1 MNKGLSNFWI
11 DYFFSDEQNEDLKN
25 NYMGTYSMDSITKY
39 INFYE
44 IIKRRNG
51 KYPFAIFNSDKE
63 NELGVHWW
71 SFMDIHPKNN
81 LFLFDS
87 FGIEGFKL
95 FIVDNDQD
103 IINELLYNYQKFES
117 KSSQKLKLCTMKFC
131 VETWQKMSQKTKDQ
145 LTDTAQNFFHLLEQ
159 FAKLKKTH
167 YMNILILENQIQD
180 LISLNCGQF
189 QLYFYKNLFD
199 PDEKSKI
206 LSHGT
211 LNKSTLET
219 IINEIFSTDID
230 EEEYEL

>member
-1 MNKGLSNFWI
+1 
-11 DYFFSDEQNEDLKN
+11 
-25 NYMGTYSMDSITKY
+25 
-39 INFYE
+39 
-44 IIKRRNG
+44 
-51 KYPFAIFNSDKE
+51 
-63 NELGVHWW
+63 
-71 SFMDIHPKNN
+71 MDIQPKNN

-87 FGIEGFKL
+87 FGVEGFKL
-95 FIVDNDQD
+95 FIVDNDQKV
-103 IINELLYNYQKFES
+103 INKLLYNFRKCES

-167 YMNILILENQIQD
+167 CMNVLILENDIQD
-180 LISLNCGQF
+180 LISREF

-206 LSHGT
+206 LSHQT

-219 IINEIFSTDID
+219 IINEIFSTDVD
-230 EEEYEL
+230 ENEHIIKNFKEEYEL